1 MHVTLVEINVHE
13 DKVDEFIEVF
23 RQNHLGSV
31 QEEGNLR
38 FDVLQDPE
46 VNSRFYI
53 YEAYKDED
61 AVAFHKTTP
70 HYKTCVA
77 KLESLMTGPRKKR
90 LFNGLAVQM
99 PDNWLEPTHVLM
111 REVAWEQNYP
121 DRGREP
127 LAGVHAYYDILSE
140 AGCEVDIWRTTYYHQ
155 MPSHQAIIDWVT
167 ATGLRPWLQD
177 LTESEQQLFLKRYHQ
192 MLEEQ
197 YPLQENGQ
205 ILLAFPRLFIVA
217 RRME

>member
-61 AVAFHKTTP
+61 AVAFHKT
-70 HYKTCVA
+70 CVK

-90 LFNGLAVQM
+90 VFNGVM
-99 PDNWLEPTHVLM
+99 P
-111 REVAWEQNYP
+111 
-121 DRGREP
+121 
-127 LAGVHAYYDILSE
+127 
-140 AGCEVDIWRTTYYHQ
+140 
-155 MPSHQAIIDWVT
+155 
-167 ATGLRPWLQD
+167 
-177 LTESEQQLFLKRYHQ
+177 
-192 MLEEQ
+192 
-197 YPLQENGQ
+197 
-205 ILLAFPRLFIVA
+205 
-217 RRME
+217 

>member
-31 QEEGNLR
+31 QEEGNLRFDVLQDPEVNSR

-90 LFNGLAVQM
+90 LFNGLM
-99 PDNWLEPTHVLM
+99 P
-111 REVAWEQNYP
+111 
-121 DRGREP
+121 
-127 LAGVHAYYDILSE
+127 
-140 AGCEVDIWRTTYYHQ
+140 
-155 MPSHQAIIDWVT
+155 
-167 ATGLRPWLQD
+167 
-177 LTESEQQLFLKRYHQ
+177 
-192 MLEEQ
+192 
-197 YPLQENGQ
+197 
-205 ILLAFPRLFIVA
+205 
-217 RRME
+217 

>member
-13 DKVDEFIEVF
+13 DKIDEFIEVF

-31 QEEGNLR
+31 QEEGNMR

-90 LFNGLAVQM
+90 LFNGFIYNWGNALTGVNKCLTGTPLYICTLPLNDRVRRWSCLPEYRWRISNTLPILAVAQ
-99 PDNWLEPTHVLM
+99 
-111 REVAWEQNYP
+111 
-121 DRGREP
+121 
-127 LAGVHAYYDILSE
+127 
-140 AGCEVDIWRTTYYHQ
+140 
-155 MPSHQAIIDWVT
+155 VT
-167 ATGLRPWLQD
+167 APP
-177 LTESEQQLFLKRYHQ
+177 F
-192 MLEEQ
+192 
-197 YPLQENGQ
+197 
-205 ILLAFPRLFIVA
+205 
-217 RRME
+217 